1 VGARKVGGL
10 VHVRDDRLSVRRT
23 GGRAACDYRATV
35 PRPRS
40 LASSLRASLFA
51 FLLLGGLGLGATG
64 CSGSD
69 KAAPDRAPAPSSAKD
84 PAAARALIAGGAA
97 VVDVRT
103 AEEYAEDHLANAVN
117 VPVEELAKR
126 IGEVDALVGG
136 QKDRPVV
143 VYCASGGRSAKAK
156 QQLEAAGYG
165 RVVNGGS
172 LDDLR

>member
-1 VGARKVGGL
+1 V
-10 VHVRDDRLSVRRT
+10 
-23 GGRAACDYRATV
+23 ACDYRATL

-40 LASSLRASLFA
+40 LASSLRRSLFA
-51 FLLLGGLGLGATG
+51 CLLLGLPGLPGLLGLGAAG
-64 CSGSD
+64 CSRSD
-69 KAAPDRAPAPSSAKD
+69 KAAPDRPPASAKD

-103 AEEYAEDHLANAVN
+103 AEEFAEDHLANAVN
-117 VPVEELAKR
+117 VPIEELAKR
-126 IGEVDALVGG
+126 VGEVDALVGG

-143 VYCASGGRSAKAK
+143 VYCASGGRAAKAK